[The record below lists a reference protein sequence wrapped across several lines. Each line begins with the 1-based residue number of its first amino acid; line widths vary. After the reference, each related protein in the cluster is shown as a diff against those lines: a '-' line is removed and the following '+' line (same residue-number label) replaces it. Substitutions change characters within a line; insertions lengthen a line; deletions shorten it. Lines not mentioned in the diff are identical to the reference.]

1 MLKLLGDYGVSF
13 TLYMGTNRIP
23 RGFKISREKKVSTW
37 FKNKNKNNSPF
48 IDHHSSRISM
58 RAAFMLPSAALV
70 QGTFQMRVV

>member
-23 RGFKISREKKVSTW
+23 RGFKIKGKKVSTW
-37 FKNKNKNNSPF
+37 FKNKNNSPF

-58 RAAFMLPSAALV
+58 GAAFMLPSAALV